1 MDTRATD
8 VEMIKASIKTDLPA
22 EVEVIFLLVIIMGST
37 AGHMAA
43 VATAI
48 KEEANT
54 ITTALGGSNHIH
66 YERQRSQTVV
76 PRTQECSGS
85 GEGLH
90 VIMNKQIIA
99 DNAIAA
105 VLARIPKL
113 MPQDQQIGR
122 DDSD

>member
-1 MDTRATD
+1 MNTWATD
-8 VEMIKASIKTDLPA
+8 AEMIKASIKTDLPA
-22 EVEVIFLLVIIMGST
+22 EVEVIFLLLIIMGST

-43 VATAI
+43 IATAI

-76 PRTQECSGS
+76 PCTQECSG
-85 GEGLH
+85 EGLH
-90 VIMNKQIIA
+90 IMNKQIIA

-105 VLARIPKL
+105 VLAQIPKL